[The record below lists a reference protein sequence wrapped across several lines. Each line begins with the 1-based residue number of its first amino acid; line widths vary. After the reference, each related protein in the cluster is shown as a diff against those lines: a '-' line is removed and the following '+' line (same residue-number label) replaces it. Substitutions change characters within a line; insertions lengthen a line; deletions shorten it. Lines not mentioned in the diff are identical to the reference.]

1 MKHHKEHMERI
12 NQMKPV
18 VDNKKPRELPM
29 SGKKEIERRRF
40 REKVE
45 KGNRLLLDRLGKAL
59 ERKNIDNERKPIKFN
74 SLEQGKKKLELA
86 RVTMENQLLLE
97 RIQLA
102 QPMYDHHQWERDAE
116 HREFYLKNMTEFPE
130 LYVPHYPPLRNKFI
144 KEQQV
149 KEDEKSRLK
158 ADKLAR
164 RRAREAGIPYSP
176 DTSPSKSTS
185 PTSKSPA
192 KTKGGQ
198 VSPPKNEPPQGF
210 ARPEPLEFDLSTPHV
225 VPTKPHSHTGTL
237 QQTSWKNVQASDHPL
252 QRAHVRSDEK
262 LHETEYVDDKG
273 EKLLHGHHEQAV
285 YSGSHHVK
293 ANTDIHHTGYDEET
307 YMARYVSNAN
317 ALAAP
322 YQMADTHGAGHSGI
336 VGGLLDSNNA
346 NNIGILNQAAKHAG
360 MK

>member
-1 MKHHKEHMERI
+1 MPSKWVRDLQMKHHKEHMERI

-130 LYVPHYPPLRNKFI
+130 LYVPHYPPLKKKFI
-144 KEQQV
+144 KEQQRM
-149 KEDEKSRLK
+149 EEEKKRQ
-158 ADKLAR
+158 AAR
-164 RRAREAGIPYSP
+164 RKARDNGEPYS
-176 DTSPSKSTS
+176 DTVPSKSAS
-185 PTSKSPA
+185 PTNRSPA
-192 KTKGGQ
+192 HKKGQ
-198 VSPPKNEPPQGF
+198 LSPPKNEPFMGIS
-210 ARPEPLEFDLSTPHV
+210 RPIEDFELTTPHI
-225 VPTKPHSHTGTL
+225 VPTKPH
-237 QQTSWKNVQASDHPL
+237 QPSWKGVKPGEHPL
-252 QRAHVRSDEK
+252 EQGHLMTNAN
-262 LHETEYVDDKG
+262 HETEFLDDKG
-273 EKLLHGHHEQAV
+273 ERLLHGAHDQALYAGHHMKAV
-285 YSGSHHVK
+285 EPIQRAGYVEDLYLTEHV
-293 ANTDIHHTGYDEET
+293 AT
-307 YMARYVSNAN
+307 S
-317 ALAAP
+317 LPAP
-322 YQMADTHGAGHSGI
+322 YQGADTHGLGPAGI
-336 VGGLLDSNNA
+336 VGNVSNVGLLE
-346 NNIGILNQAAKHAG
+346 QAAKEAG
-360 MK
+360 MS